1 MEQQKKIS
9 FFSLRSF
16 LNIYGLIAILG
27 FALTIYTHPITAS
40 PERGIFFDE
49 SLMMSSEKIRE
60 FLLFLLIVG
69 VVYFTLVNVFLRKID
84 YSFRKRYLVEH

>member
-1 MEQQKKIS
+1 MEQKKKNS

-16 LNIYGLIAILG
+16 LNIYGLIAIFLS
-27 FALTIYTHPITAS
+27 ALTIYTHPITAS

-60 FLLFLLIVG
+60 FLLFLLIVA
-69 VVYFTLVNVFLRKID
+69 VVYFTLVNVFLRKT
-84 YSFRKRYLVEH
+84 H